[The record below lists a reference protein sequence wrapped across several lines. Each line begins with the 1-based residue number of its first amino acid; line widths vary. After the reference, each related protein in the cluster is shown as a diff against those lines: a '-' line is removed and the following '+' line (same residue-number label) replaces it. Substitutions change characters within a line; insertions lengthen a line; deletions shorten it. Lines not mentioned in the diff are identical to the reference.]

1 MRLHFVVEGQTE
13 ETFVRDILAPEM
25 ARNGIYCDVHR
36 VTTGRRKG
44 KVFRG
49 GVVNYLH
56 LRNDLGLWIKQ
67 DNASDSWFTT
77 MIDFY
82 RLPSEFPGYDEA
94 RRLLDPYE
102 RVSFLEAKLRAEVD
116 YERFIPYIQL
126 HEFEALLFADPD
138 RFSVAFPEI
147 GDGLTELKIV
157 RDQFSSPE
165 LIDDGP
171 ETSPSKRICQIVPQY
186 SKASAGPLI
195 ANHIGLPTLL
205 RECRHFREWIRAV
218 LALREDQL

>member
-1 MRLHFVVEGQTE
+1 VRLHFVVEGQTE
-13 ETFVRDILAPEM
+13 ETFVRDILAPEL
-25 ARNGIYCDVHR
+25 ATYRIYCDVHR
-36 VTTGRRKG
+36 VTTGRKRG

-49 GVVNYLH
+49 GVVNYAH
-56 LRNDLGLWIKQ
+56 LRNDLRLWIKQ
-67 DNASDSWFTT
+67 DSASDSWFTS
-77 MIDFY
+77 MIDLY

-94 RRLLDPYE
+94 RRLLDPYQ
-102 RVSFLEAKLRAEVD
+102 RVSFLESKFKAEVD
-116 YERFIPYIQL
+116 YQRFIPYIQL

-138 RFSVAFPEI
+138 CFSLAFPEI
-147 GDGLTELKIV
+147 GDGVTELKTV
-157 RDQFSSPE
+157 RDQFATPE

-205 RECRHFREWIRAV
+205 RECRHFREWIMAV
-218 LALREDQL
+218 HALREYQS